1 MVELVDKKL
10 GEEDIM
16 SYFEEHPIKKV
27 IFGPNLHGYIGM
39 RFICDNDADLGFDF
53 YNFDLH
59 FNFLFW
65 EFSLVK
71 LHFTRINGNFSPNEI
86 RIKNKEFIKFLREGI
101 LEEEKNKII
110 REENEFKN
118 ILFPERE
125 TINAVTEINGT
136 IFEKRG
142 LSQLYSDYEEEEE
155 ED

>member
-1 MVELVDKKL
+1 MSEIIYKHLI
-10 GEEDIM
+10 EEDIM

-27 IFGPNLHGYIGM
+27 IFGPNVHGFIQM
-39 RFICDNDADLGFDF
+39 RFICDNDADLGFEF
-53 YNFDLH
+53 HNFDLH

-65 EFSLVK
+65 EFSLVR
-71 LHFTRINGNFSPNEI
+71 LRFTRINGNFSPYEI

-101 LEEEKNKII
+101 LEEEKNKIT

-118 ILFPERE
+118 SLFPNRE

-136 IFEKRG
+136 IFEKRNLG
-142 LSQLYSDYEEEEE
+142 KLFIDNEEEEE

>member
-1 MVELVDKKL
+1 MELVDKKL

-53 YNFDLH
+53 HNFDLH

-65 EFSLVK
+65 EFSLVR
-71 LHFTRINGNFSPNEI
+71 LCFTRINGNFSPNEI

-110 REENEFKN
+110 REENEFIN
-118 ILFPERE
+118 SLFPERE
-125 TINAVTEINGT
+125 IINAVTEINGT
-136 IFEKRG
+136 IFEKRSACK
-142 LSQLYSDYEEEEE
+142 LFIDYWKKE

>member
-1 MVELVDKKL
+1 MMVLVDKPL

-16 SYFEEHPIKKV
+16 FYFEEHPIKKV

-39 RFICDNDADLGFDF
+39 RFICDDDTDLGFDF
-53 YNFDLH
+53 HNFDLH

-65 EFSLVK
+65 EFSLVR
-71 LHFTRINGNFSPNEI
+71 LYFTRINGNFPSNEI

-136 IFEKRG
+136 IFEKRSLG
-142 LSQLYSDYEEEEE
+142 KLFIDYEKEEE

>member
-1 MVELVDKKL
+1 MMELVHKPL

-16 SYFEEHPIKKV
+16 FYFEEHPIKKV
-27 IFGPNLHGYIGM
+27 IFEPNAHGFIEM

-59 FNFLFW
+59 FHFLFW
-65 EFSLVK
+65 DFSLVR
-71 LHFTRINGNFSPNEI
+71 LRFTRINGNFSPNEI
-86 RIKNKEFIKFLREGI
+86 RIKNKEFINFLREGI

-118 ILFPERE
+118 VLFPERE
-125 TINAVTEINGT
+125 IINAVTEINGT

-142 LSQLYSDYEEEEE
+142 VSQLFSDYKKEEE
-155 ED
+155 

>member
-1 MVELVDKKL
+1 MELVHKPI

-27 IFGPNLHGYIGM
+27 IFGPNVHGFIEM
-39 RFICDNDADLGFDF
+39 RFICDNDTDFGFEF
-53 YNFDLH
+53 HNFNLH
-59 FNFLFW
+59 FHFLIW
-65 EFSLVK
+65 DFSLVR
-71 LHFTRINGNFSPNEI
+71 LSFTRINGNFSSNEI

-142 LSQLYSDYEEEEE
+142 ISQLFSDYKKEE
-155 ED
+155 

>member
-1 MVELVDKKL
+1 MTELIHKPL
-10 GEEDIM
+10 TEEDIM

-27 IFGPNLHGYIGM
+27 IFGPNPHGYIGM
-39 RFICDNDADLGFDF
+39 RFICDNGADLGFDF

-65 EFSLVK
+65 NFSLVR
-71 LHFTRINGNFSPNEI
+71 LCFTRINGNFSPNEI
-86 RIKNKEFIKFLREGI
+86 RIKNKEFINFLREGI

-136 IFEKRG
+136 IFEKR
-142 LSQLYSDYEEEEE
+142 SIYQLFSDYKEKG

>member
-1 MVELVDKKL
+1 MVELVDKQL

-136 IFEKRG
+136 IFEKRSV
-142 LSQLYSDYEEEEE
+142 SQLFSDYKKKE